1 MADAT
6 LPPDGGAS
14 IARMP
19 PVLAI
24 GAVGLLG
31 LAAVKLFTKVAQER
45 AEEQAS
51 RAQHGW
57 SLDELAAALTSGY
70 DGDRD
75 GRLAYDAVRG
85 MRTLGESTKV
95 HTRTWSESPGML
107 RLVLPAGTRVL
118 RERHETYSIEPT
130 LRKADADQDGVTTRA
145 ELVALLRAWDPDGN
159 GRVTK
164 LDYDRALAQL
174 GGVRVHTETRTVGV
188 VPPPTGPAA
197 PVR

>member
-1 MADAT
+1 
-6 LPPDGGAS
+6 
-14 IARMP
+14 MP

-45 AEEQAS
+45 AEEQAF

-57 SLDELAAALTSGY
+57 SLDELAAALTEGY
-70 DGDRD
+70 DDDKD

-95 HTRTWSESPGML
+95 YAQTRSESPGMFG
-107 RLVLPAGTRVL
+107 LVLPTGTRVL
-118 RERHETYSIEPT
+118 RERRETYSIEPT
-130 LRKADADQDGVTTRA
+130 LRKADADQDGVTNRA

-174 GGVRVHTETRTVGV
+174 GGVRVHDESRTVGV
-188 VPPPTGPAA
+188 VPPATQAVARG
-197 PVR
+197 R